1 MRGRQGREREG
12 GREGGQ
18 EEGQQEWKA
27 ATEERGSVRAS
38 EPRLM
43 HVYVMCGYA
52 GAGKVP
58 SSLQNEHDDHET
70 NLQPTTEERHTT
82 HDLRPATG
90 DPLPATCDRRPATC
104 NVASGDQD
112 LRFHL
117 SLNRT
122 VTSECPAQMEEG
134 VGAVH
139 NMSTSGFSVCVVG

>member
-1 MRGRQGREREG
+1 MHTGKKQKMGCEAGRAGR
-12 GREGGQ
+12 GREGGK
-18 EEGQQEWKA
+18 EDRRRDSKNGKA

-90 DPLPATCDRRPATC
+90 DPRPATCDRRPATC
-104 NVASGDQD
+104 NVRLETKTSVSSCLRTGPSPASAPHKWRKG
-112 LRFHL
+112 
-117 SLNRT
+117 
-122 VTSECPAQMEEG
+122 
-134 VGAVH
+134 
-139 NMSTSGFSVCVVG
+139 SVLYTT